1 MFCKKMFNLLSLL
14 LLMTTGILTACESN
28 HGYNGNSA
36 NHGADVTGADDAEAE
51 SGRKVQFSIAY
62 AAGDPA
68 TRQAIAAAIKSYM
81 QLYPHVMINDV
92 AEMSSN
98 AYLDWLK
105 IKDAVGE
112 FPDLVEMRDTEA
124 FAAADKIVP
133 LPSDLVELFDH
144 PPQVEGK
151 VWNAPLFINMPE
163 GIIYSKKAYAAAGI
177 TGLPATYDELWTS
190 GKAEIERHYSWLS
203 AVRIYSTWASG

>member
-1 MFCKKMFNLLSLL
+1 
-14 LLMTTGILTACESN
+14 MTTGILTACESN
-28 HGYNGNSA
+28 RGYNGNSA
-36 NHGADVTGADDAEAE
+36 NHGADVTGADDVEAD
-51 SGRKVQFSIAY
+51 SGKKVQFSIAY

-81 QLYPHVMINDV
+81 QLHPDVMINDV

-144 PPQVEGK
+144 PPLIDGK
-151 VWNAPLFINMPE
+151 VWNAPLFINVPE
-163 GIIYSKKAYAAAGI
+163 GIIYSKKPMPLP
-177 TGLPATYDELWTS
+177 GLPSCRQLTMNFWTS
-190 GKAEIERHYSWLS
+190 RKS
-203 AVRIYSTWASG
+203 